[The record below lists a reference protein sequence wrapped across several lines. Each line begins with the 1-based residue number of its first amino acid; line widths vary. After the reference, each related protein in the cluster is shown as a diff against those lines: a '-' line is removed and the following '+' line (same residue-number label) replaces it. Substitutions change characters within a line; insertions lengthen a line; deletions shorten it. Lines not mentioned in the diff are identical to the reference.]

1 MLYFEPKNYQLQVL
15 DSIEKYFKACHEQN
29 PSIAFYSMTGVAY
42 LPLKGFA
49 EDMPYFCLRVP
60 TGGGKTWLAATSV
73 DVINKELLRTEH
85 SVILWLAPSNQ
96 IREQTLHGLTKRE
109 HPLYAALSAAGSF
122 SVLSLDEAKSVT
134 PSTLNTATTVIVA
147 TRQAFQVENEENRK
161 VYESNG
167 ALMAHFDTISHAQ
180 RRDLLTDGEAIPYSL
195 ANVLRLRRPFVIV
208 DEAHNNRTELGFD
221 TLAKFN
227 PSGIMELTATPDMVK
242 TPSNVLHSVSAV
254 ELKVEQMI
262 KLPILLEI
270 QPNWQQ
276 CLADAIA
283 CRESLQSVADQEYRQ
298 GGNYLRPIVLIQA
311 EARRTG
317 VETLDVHKVKQEL
330 ITNHN
335 IPDSEIVIAT
345 GEERGLSDLT
355 ADYPLG
361 IMDKKCPVKFVITQ
375 KALAEGWDCSFA
387 YVLVSMA
394 NLHSSTAVEQ
404 LLGRIL
410 RQPDAAYRHAPELNQ
425 SYAFVVSRNFS
436 ETASALRDSL
446 VNGAGFERKAVG
458 DFVKPRKSEQL
469 DLDRFK
475 DRKIPPIPVTLA
487 EKPVLTHLPKQL
499 KEKVSWD
506 NATQVLTVNSPLTV
520 EDAEKLKTTVQE
532 SASKIIIDKAAENS
546 RNVAMEFFQTPVER
560 GERLRVPQLAV
571 YVQSELQLFDDPT
584 ILDYSWDLSRFEARP
599 PESDISKIKTLLN
612 SPDGGKLDISRTEGK
627 VTVSF
632 MAHLQRS
639 LDMVYQ
645 PEHWDTVKLAT
656 WLCRN
661 IPEPA
666 LTHAGKQTFIAG
678 WLQTLLENFSLAEIN
693 QQKFLI
699 RNQIEQHINKLRNE
713 TISVAYQATLFASEN
728 VSVDDNYVFE
738 FPAFYSPTKYYDT
751 NKYGHYSFE
760 HHYYGQIGD
769 FDSREEFEC
778 ACYLDQLAA
787 KNKIRFWVRNLV
799 RKEICAFFLQK
810 AQSRFYPDFVCALPD
825 DSILIVEYKGADRWK
840 EAEDD
845 RLIGG
850 LWASLS
856 DGKCRFVMVT
866 DKHWDKIDAEIE
878 KQFH

>member
-1 MLYFEPKNYQLQVL
+1 VATFQEKTYQRQILTSVT
-15 DSIEKYFKACHEQN
+15 DYFKACHEQQD
-29 PSIAFYSMTGVAY
+29 PSLAFYSMTGVAY

-73 DVINKELLRTEH
+73 EFINKELLRTEH
-85 SVILWLAPSNQ
+85 SVILWLVPSNQ
-96 IREQTLHGLTKRE
+96 IKEQTLRGLMNRE
-109 HPLYAALSAAGSF
+109 HPLNAALSAAGSF
-122 SVLSLDEAKSVT
+122 TVLSLDDAKSVT
-134 PSTLNTATTVIVA
+134 PSTLNTSTTVIVA

-167 ALMAHFDTISHAQ
+167 ALMAHFDTVNHVQ
-180 RRDLLTDGEAIPYSL
+180 RRDLLMDGETIPYSL

-227 PSGIMELTATPDMVK
+227 PSGIMELTATPDMLK

-254 ELKVEQMI
+254 ELKLEEMI
-262 KLPILLEI
+262 KLPIRLEI

-283 CRESLQSVADQEYRQ
+283 CREGLQTVADKEYRQ

-311 EARRTG
+311 EAKRTG
-317 VETLDVHKVKQEL
+317 VETLDVHKVKHEL

-335 IPDSEIVIAT
+335 IPDYEIVIAT
-345 GEERGLSDLT
+345 GEEKGLAALT
-355 ADYPLG
+355 TDYPLG

-410 RQPDAAYRHAPELNQ
+410 RQPDAMHRHATELNQ

-446 VNGAGFERKAVG
+446 VNGAGFERKEVA
-458 DFVKPRKSEQL
+458 DFVKPRKPEQL

-475 DRKIPPIPVTLA
+475 DRKIPPIDVPLA

-499 KEKVSWD
+499 KEKVTWN
-506 NATQVLTVNSPLTV
+506 NATQVLTITCPLTV
-520 EDAEKLKTTVQE
+520 EDAETLKTTVQDN
-532 SASKIIIDKAAENS
+532 ATKTIIDKAAENS
-546 RNVAMEFFQTPVER
+546 RIVAIEHFQTPVER
-560 GERLRVPQLAV
+560 GEKLRVPQLAV
-571 YVQSELQLFDDPT
+571 YVQGELQLFDDPK
-584 ILDYSWDLSRFEARP
+584 ILDYPWDLSRYEAKP
-599 PESDISKIKTLLN
+599 PESDISKIKVILH
-612 SPDGGKLDISRTEGK
+612 SADGGELDMSSEGK
-627 VTVSF
+627 MKISF

-639 LDMVYQ
+639 LDLVYQ

-661 IPEPA
+661 IPEPTI
-666 LTHAGKQTFIAG
+666 THASKQAFIMG
-678 WLQTLLENFSLAEIN
+678 WLQSLLEKFSLAEIN

-713 TISVAYQATLFASEN
+713 TITAAYQATLFESEN
-728 VSVDDNYVFE
+728 VSVNDNYVFE
-738 FPAFYSPTKYYDT
+738 FPAFYSPTKYYDA
-751 NKYGHYSFE
+751 NKYGHYSFQ

-769 FDSREEFEC
+769 FDSKEEFEC
-778 ACYLDQLAA
+778 ACHLDQLAG
-787 KNKIRFWVRNLV
+787 KNKIKFWVRNLV

-810 AQSRFYPDFVCALPD
+810 AEGRFYPDFVCVLPD

-856 DGKCRFVMVT
+856 NGKCRFVMVK
-866 DKHWDKIDAEIE
+866 DKRWEWIEVEIE
-878 KQFH
+878 KQSH